1 MKITKV
7 TALCKHHLFLKPLH
21 VITPDR
27 CNNVQAQ
34 VPIIE
39 EHNNLHAIS
48 RKIDSPKPRL

>member
-39 EHNNLHAIS
+39 ENNNLHAIS